1 MRKVLKLLAVT
12 ACAAAL
18 CGTLAGC
25 GADEDMAVSEDS
37 TKTVYIYLPDGT
49 LLDRG
54 KLDSMTSIGYN
65 TQVIVRMH
73 GKKYTTSWANVVL
86 VEE

>member
-12 ACAAAL
+12 ACTAAL

-25 GADEDMAVSEDS
+25 GADENMVVSENPV
-37 TKTVYIYLPDGT
+37 KTVYIYLPDGT
-49 LLDRG
+49 LLDSG
-54 KLDSMTSIGYN
+54 KLDSMKSVGYN

-73 GKKYTTSWANVVL
+73 GKKYTTSWANAVL